1 MTQRTTQFLCDA
13 TGGELIHGV
22 HCSLDSVSIDTRTL
36 ESNAAFFCLKGPN
49 FDGHRFAANA
59 VERGASVIVVER
71 NAVEGLGRLAS
82 LGTVVAVDDTEKA
95 LGLFASAWRDLHNV
109 TIVGL
114 TGSSGKTTTKELI
127 AAVLSC
133 AGATL
138 ATEGNLNN
146 HLGVPLTL
154 LRLTPAHRYAVIE
167 MGMSDFGEIAYLASL
182 AKPDIGVVTTVGR
195 AHTEGVGSLD
205 GVAQAKG
212 ELLSALATDGLGII
226 PAGNRSS

>member
-1 MTQRTTQFLCDA
+1 M
-13 TGGELIHGV
+13 
-22 HCSLDSVSIDTRTL
+22 
-36 ESNAAFFCLKGPN
+36 
-49 FDGHRFAANA
+49 
-59 VERGASVIVVER
+59 
-71 NAVEGLGRLAS
+71 
-82 LGTVVAVDDTEKA
+82 
-95 LGLFASAWRDLHNV
+95 

-226 PAGNRSS
+226 PAEIDRRERLTAGLNAPLLTVGIDDEATVRLVDHRDTANGALAELHIDVTVHNVHGDGSIQRRQCNACTGGGRRA